1 MSAEHDEIQDSLAAF
16 LFGASDADEAEMVRT
31 HLEGCASCQV
41 VARRLQRAIDAM
53 PLGSETVQPPVR
65 LRERILSAAGVSRQS
80 TRSRPQRARI
90 LRIPGRAPRRPSVAT
105 LRLGAAVGAAAIL
118 AFALGAGF
126 GFGVGRSVAPQEQPA
141 QTVAQFTLT
150 GTGSMRGAQGHAYAI
165 QPRGLT
171 LVQFSGLPE
180 PGQGHVYE
188 MWLLPANGQPVPAG
202 VFVPDTSGSQVVV
215 VTHML
220 DGFKQLAVTLEV
232 GPDGVAAPTQQPQ
245 LVGAIG

>member
-1 MSAEHDEIQDSLAAF
+1 MSAEHDEIQDSLAAY
-16 LFGASDADEAEMVRT
+16 LFGASDADEAELVRT
-31 HLEGCASCQV
+31 HLEGCASCQL

-53 PLGSETVQPPVR
+53 PLGSDTVQPPAR
-65 LRERILSAAGVSRQS
+65 LRQRILSAAAVSRQS

-90 LRIPGRAPRRPSVAT
+90 LRIPGRAPRRLGAAT

-118 AFALGAGF
+118 AFALGAGL
-126 GFGVGRSVAPQEQPA
+126 GFGVGRSIAPQGQPA

-150 GTGSMRGAQGHAYAI
+150 GTGSMTGAQGRAYVV

-180 PGQGHVYE
+180 PGHGDVYE

-202 VFVPDTSGSQVVV
+202 VFVPDPSGGQVVV
-215 VTHML
+215 ITHTL
-220 DGFKQLAVTLEV
+220 EGFKQLAVTQEL